1 MASKIIDPFATLGSG
16 IVDPFAPPPAAEPAP
31 KPAGY
36 GARAALGD
44 IGVSAAQGA
53 VNLIGAGG
61 ALVDSATGGRVSRA
75 LAPAESSVR
84 SLLGGDATP
93 RGLTASAD
101 EASQTLQP
109 LKSERLQQSEGELA
123 STEGFLASAKKVLTD
138 PVLLLSQ
145 AGQQVPIVAATMLG
159 ARGGARAGAA
169 QAEARVAERL
179 GAGVKPPP
187 SAAAIERYTRKSAQA
202 GAENAVLASG
212 GAMGGGFSAQQAVQ
226 GVMAMPDDVLG
237 ADPEY
242 QQLLASGMSPA
253 DARQQR
259 AYDAGL
265 AAAPIGAGANLVA
278 GRLTAG
284 LEARAFTGA
293 VPNGGLGGLLSAQG
307 ARGVASAVGREGLEE
322 GITEGAETFGGN
334 LGMAQVDP
342 TQGLMEGVPEASGA
356 AAVMG
361 GVMGGGIQTAGTIAS
376 PGQRSSAPAQGESAA
391 ADALRAPVP
400 TQQEVVDIDP
410 AAGPLSRAVAT
421 EAAIQTGSPT
431 VEPVRVTTPIARAA
445 DLEAAQKPAE
455 KPAPAKAPE
464 AAEPADQAAAPVGMD
479 PNTGEIDSADQQ
491 IRDALSAR
499 AGTIIDA
506 QQVRA
511 IAASLGVPVQRVSEA
526 RRAMREK
533 ERQTAAAAA
542 STQESSNEDVQPR
555 RDGARINERPAA
567 TDDSQGQTGQEKGR
581 KEGQEE
587 GQTGQAAGR
596 REARSQ
602 GREENGT
609 AQQEAGKYAADD
621 ESGTLGRRVSVDET
635 PEQQDGDILPPSGS
649 PYSIRAAAEMATRRH
664 PGSKVI
670 ELEDGGF
677 VVRPP
682 KEVPRG
688 TEKPKSASSVEQAAA
703 PSQEVRPDQPIAG
716 AGNRAAA
723 EVESTG
729 STSVDVQQDGTDSG
743 LLAQSAP
750 GDSVENAVAPTA
762 RQAEV
767 GAPAWDRN
775 LKAARAEAVSAGV
788 DWKGKGLSKLVAEV
802 KAARE
807 AKQADIQRPSNDTA
821 SRRTAAVEYVR
832 AARAR
837 GVSKVEDLM
846 PGISGGR
853 SFNTQPGQKKGH
865 LDVDGEQ
872 FSLKELWAEA
882 EPKTDKTTEI
892 AGRGHSKEVRELDV
906 RNRTA
911 GLSDFGLNAVVKKE
925 AGIAALRREAGL
937 TVKAANAA
945 WQEIERD
952 GLKPGLVARARMVDA
967 ISRAQGAGKAAD
979 GAKPALPRAAESSA
993 DVPSAAPNS
1002 PQSPSA
1008 LASEQAAGQGSEA
1021 GARSSAGPA
1030 GKAGS
1035 GSADSD
1041 ELKMNTARFQA
1052 EKERNALSKTVQSH
1066 TLPGKKGAALPLAQ
1080 VEVAE
1085 LANGKFV
1092 YRSEHMTGQ
1101 QGHGFPWSRDELDTE
1116 AEALAAAISNV
1127 RQQASKVPRILEWLD
1142 GLDANPNSGAGKAD
1156 RAPPRAGKNT
1166 VFTADAAD
1174 AARKLLK
1181 SKLGQLNSG
1190 IDPEVMQAGITLAG
1204 YHIEKGAR
1212 TFAAYGRA
1220 MIADLGEVVRPYL
1233 KSWYMGVKFDPRAAA
1248 FDGMDSAVAVES
1260 ADVNNL
1266 EDRRRDGAAREA
1278 ADAAEDPQ
1286 AEIARLR
1293 AQLDTD
1299 SLTTTRS
1306 REAYRRD
1313 HPSAKGVVFIDLVAF
1328 KGYNTKFTETGGDQ
1342 ILTEFGRVMVEVGGT
1357 AAYRRG
1363 GDEFALLSDQSPEH
1377 AAKMAERLQAA
1388 MAKVVIEMTDKQG
1401 DAYEVK
1407 GIPFR
1412 TGVGATDEQA
1422 VADNARRKEA
1432 GDREDNPNAQRKR
1445 TDQNDV
1451 GAASPG
1457 AIGGNENQPGAVAP
1471 AESEQAK
1478 NYREWLAENQMPPG
1492 MRDVINMDA
1501 SLNDGEAEAILAEV
1515 DQKQNPQETPNG
1527 TDSDPVA
1534 GAADGEQSA
1543 QGKAAGS
1550 AQDDGGQRRAGEL
1563 FGPTGKSDS
1572 GKDRSAGRSKP
1583 GAASSRVADPK
1594 GAGNQGDSGYSG
1606 RAGVG
1611 GTAVDGKPGS
1621 RNYVVP
1627 VGGLSREG
1635 SWLESGQRNVAAMAL
1650 ALKLEEENRLATPE
1664 EQALLSRYVGFGST
1678 ELANK
1683 LFPSSAGDARNYNPA
1698 MIVSPA
1704 WRALGEKLKATLN
1717 SEQLG
1722 TVMKSTQYAHYTAEP
1737 VTRGI
1742 WGAVERMGF
1751 KGGKVFEPG
1760 MGHGAFPMTAPTSIK
1775 NAIAYTGIEM
1785 DHMTALIGRQLMQGG
1800 LVLRADFTK
1809 QKLPNDSFDLVI
1821 GNPPFSQTVITA
1833 DPDYRQ
1839 YRFMLHDYF
1848 FAKALDKL
1856 RPGGVLAFVTSAGT
1870 MNKGS
1875 EKARQ
1880 YMADRADLLGAVR
1893 LPDTA
1898 FSQNAGTDVVTDVIF
1913 LRKRLPGEA
1922 PAGEAWMGLEEV
1934 QARIEDSS
1942 ETKPA
1947 LVNEYFAKHPD
1958 MVLGEHTLIGSRFS
1972 DRKYNVSLR
1981 DGEILDDLLAK
1992 ALQRLPAG
2000 TYTPAE
2006 VRRDRARVVATAE
2019 VDLSPDN
2026 RKEGGLYVKD
2036 GRVMVTRDG
2045 AGNELAGSEKL
2056 SPREERWLIDAIAL
2070 RDALKATLSDQRAN
2084 DPNWQD
2090 SLRALESAYTAFVAK
2105 HGAINEFAETERV
2118 QRYYLDE
2125 YGDEF
2130 ALKEGQEPPEGY
2142 EAQERTLVSRRYK
2155 NKRLL
2160 ALDVEAPLLMA
2171 LEVETDEG
2179 RMVGARQLKERS
2191 IAPPA
2196 EPRIESTTDAL
2207 LVSLNRKGFLD
2218 IDQIAELAGVSQE
2231 QAVKDLGDRVY
2242 QNPVDGSWTMADA
2255 YLSGDVVTALEEAEA
2270 AARTNPAYNRNV
2282 DALRA
2287 VQPRTLMPRDI
2298 TVGLGA
2304 TWIPNSVVNE
2314 FAKDVLS
2321 VNRFGARYDGNS
2333 GQWKN
2338 GSNRTHSERM
2348 DGPYSHTARSAS
2360 EILDAVLNNRELK
2373 VTKTVIGVGGS
2384 KTTTTDVEA
2393 TTAVNEIAKRMR
2405 SRFSEWVWE
2414 DADRA
2419 QDLAATYNT
2428 LRNRIIPRTFNG
2440 DFIDPPGL
2448 AIMFRPDENGRGGL
2462 HPHQKR
2468 AIWRQV
2474 QSGTTYLNHAVGAGK
2489 TLEMIIGGMEQKRL
2503 GLISKPL
2510 YTVPNHVLG
2519 QFAAEFLEAY
2529 PTANIMVADEE
2540 SFTGARRR
2548 QFIAQA
2554 TVNNPDAIIM
2564 SHSAFGLL
2572 RVKPETME
2580 AVVSDMIDDL
2590 VAAID
2595 DTAETDRI
2603 GRKRLEQ
2610 QLESLRQKVES
2621 KADGSRK
2628 DDVVFFEDI
2637 GADYLYV
2644 DEAHEFRKL
2653 DFVTNRTNV
2662 KGISAQGS
2670 AKALDLY
2677 AKIRHLYRQ
2686 RPGRS
2691 HTLASGTAVTN
2702 TMGELYTVQKY
2713 MDYDAMRAA
2722 GLHHFDAWATEY
2734 GEVATEYER
2743 NAAGQY
2749 RPVERFSKFNN
2760 IPELM
2765 QQVLERMDVLTS
2777 SQLGGLVKRPD
2788 VDGGKPQMVVVPASP
2803 ALADYMQKHL
2813 AKRIE
2818 VSLKWKPSKAQP
2830 HNPDPMLAIIG
2841 DARLAVIDMRFVDRT
2856 APNDPNSKLNHMI
2869 DAVAERFHEFADTK
2883 FPGLEGP
2890 GATQIVFSPIGFGE
2904 GVAKNRGFD
2913 ARAWM
2918 LRRLH
2923 EQGVPREQIAFMGDY
2938 PTNRK
2943 RKALFREMRAGRV
2956 RILIGSPKN
2965 MGTGVN
2971 VQNRL
2976 RSLHF
2981 LSPPWF
2987 PSDVEQPHGRIV
2999 RQGNLNGL
3007 VDLNWY
3013 VTEGTYD
3020 ATGWGMVARKGR
3032 FIEQVFQAD
3041 RSVRSLEDISEV
3053 SQYAMASALASGDDR
3068 AIRVAELEAD
3078 IGRLDNLWGDHQS
3091 GTSKARSNVFYAKN
3105 AADSL
3110 VKKLAAAETAVA
3122 AVGDTRITADS
3133 FALTLNG
3140 KPVPGDSRTEIA
3152 LAYSGKLRQSIP
3164 GASRLAVMNGFE
3176 EEIGR
3181 VQGDYPLI
3189 VSARPGA
3196 GDSVYVS
3203 MDIQIADLR
3212 MSVFDGMKYGDLPSS
3227 DTGALGLSTRL
3238 INAVNSVS
3246 ELPERYT
3253 RELAKARE
3261 QVEQAERRAAAP
3273 FPQER
3278 ELFEKQAELA
3288 QLQRD
3293 MAQETAPTAAIADA
3307 EAAEATP
3314 VAALSRPE
3322 PARARDSTQFVVGP
3336 IDLERRVARIM
3347 KNWRGDIPTVRVVES
3362 AGRLPADARREDGWE
3377 QAEGWYDGR
3386 STIYLVANNL
3396 ANLSRADQVL
3406 AHEAFGHYGVEG
3418 VVGKDQWIG
3427 IIADVAKLR
3436 AKPGT
3441 MRADMRAALAS
3452 TERRYGTQPDA
3463 VFAREF
3469 LAVMAERGVQSG
3481 LMGRVLGAVRR
3492 WLRALG
3498 FKTDRWAA
3506 EEVREVVAK
3515 GMRQVRDPG
3524 AGPRPGSGRGTAMSA
3539 PERARTD
3546 TPAFKAWFGDSKV
3559 VDADGKPLVVYHG
3572 TAANFEAF
3580 KPGSYFTAS
3589 QKQAAQ
3595 YARNQAEGGGSARLI
3610 PAYLSLRNPKI
3621 VSDDYIEWAG
3631 MEADER
3637 AKLQAQG
3644 FDGMMND
3651 AKTEI
3656 VAFRPEQIKSVDNS
3670 GAFNPSDARMA
3681 FSLQDPGAASD
3692 AIVSRFKEP
3701 GNGIVDRIKGKLE
3714 DWKPA
3719 TLGVLTLRQL
3729 AEVADSY
3736 LPEGSAY
3743 VDLMTRM
3750 ATRRNVLQA
3759 ESADVAQKWEKMQRD
3774 DRRKATAADKAS
3786 RHTAS
3791 DRTVDLMHDATLAG
3805 TDPAEAYQPSFIRLN
3820 HNGDA
3825 VSLDAE
3831 SGAAAIARLQA
3842 KLADRAWAKE
3852 TPDAVKN
3859 TMRGDIARIEAGMK
3873 TEAARAAAHPALV
3886 RRWNALPAP
3895 WQTLYREVRDAYSA
3909 RAEAFQNAMLAQ
3921 IEALEMAER
3930 DKAALR
3936 TRVRNHFEA
3945 ARVEAPYFPLA
3956 RFGEFW
3962 ASVEKPGNEDGEIE
3976 RQFIMAESQRDRDR
3990 MIAEAEREG
3999 WKLAKKGRKIENI
4012 RAQDGASGAFVSDVI
4027 STLGAAGVGEK
4038 VQDAVYQLYL
4048 RTLPDLSTRKQF
4060 IHRKKVAGYDADA
4073 LRAFAGQMNHGAHQ
4087 LARLEFSQKM
4097 GDTVTSLEK
4106 SAKALQDEASED
4118 ADRASAAVNEFKRRH
4133 DWVMNPTNADW
4144 VSKVSAFNFVFYLG
4158 VSPAA
4163 AAVNMTQTAIISY
4176 PALAARYGWGKAL
4189 AMTTA
4194 AMRDTIRTG
4203 GKIEKTLKNDDERR
4217 AYQQLVDMGAIDV
4230 TQAHDLAGL
4239 GDSPTQDYNAR
4250 LHRAMNAVSFLFH
4263 KAEVFNREATG
4274 MAAYRLAREAGE
4286 SHADALKRAEDT
4298 IWQTHYDYSNANRAR
4313 FMQGNAA
4320 KVLFAF
4326 KQYSQN
4332 TTYYLWRAFYE
4343 SMKGET
4349 PEVKRIARQ
4358 RLLGTLGMTAVFSGS
4373 LGLPLVSVVFGTANL
4388 MAALFGDDDEPWD
4401 AETEFRNF
4409 LADMMPP
4416 ALARIASGGL
4426 VEGGL
4431 EAAGLPAPEIG
4442 SRTSLNDLWFRAP
4455 NQEMEGRDLWHYILE
4470 QVAGPVGGIFGGGIS
4485 GASLIGE
4492 GLATGNEGHI
4502 WRGFESMMPK
4512 VVRDTMKALRYET
4525 HGINTLRGDPLIEDV
4540 GVIEGIYQAL
4550 GFMPAEV
4557 SEQYDRKSAVK
4568 GYEDAVGARKKVLL
4582 DAYALTATE
4591 RDVEGIRATVAKI
4604 REFNRAHPGAAINTK
4619 TLRRSMQSRQKFSER
4634 AMNGIAVS
4642 PKLRGELSQRLRFA
4656 FEDDGEE
4663 APE

>member
-1 MASKIIDPFATLGSG
+1 MAPKINDPFTTLGSG
-16 IVDPFAPPPAAEPAP
+16 IVDPFAPPPAVEPTP

-44 IGVSAAQGA
+44 LGVTAAQGA

-75 LAPAESSVR
+75 LAPVESSVR
-84 SLLGGDATP
+84 AMLGGDATP

-101 EASQTLQP
+101 EASQALQP
-109 LKSERLQQSEGELA
+109 YKSARLQQSESELA
-123 STEGFLASAKKVLTD
+123 STEGFLPSAAKVLSD
-138 PVLLLSQ
+138 PVLLLGQ
-145 AGQQVPIVAATMLG
+145 AGQQIPIVAATAL
-159 ARGGARAGAA
+159 GARAGARSGVA
-169 QAEARVAERL
+169 QAETRVAERL

-187 SAAAIERYTRKSAQA
+187 SAAAVERYSRQAAQT

-212 GAMGGGFSAQQAVQ
+212 GVMGGGFSAQQAIQ
-226 GVMAMPDDVLG
+226 GVMALPDDVLA

-242 QQLLASGMSPA
+242 QQLVADGMSPA
-253 DARQQR
+253 DARQER
-259 AYDAGL
+259 AYAAGL
-265 AAAPIGAGANLVA
+265 AAAPVGAGVNLLA

-293 VPNGGLGGLLSAQG
+293 VPKGGLGGLLSVDG
-307 ARGVASAVGREGLEE
+307 ARRVAGAVGREGLEE
-322 GITEGAETFGGN
+322 GITEGVENFGSN
-334 LGMAQVDP
+334 LGVQKVDP
-342 TQGLMEGVPEASGA
+342 TQDLMEGVPEASGA
-356 AAVMG
+356 AAIMG
-361 GVMGGGIQTAGTIAS
+361 GVMGGGIQTVGTIAS
-376 PGQRSSAPAQGESAA
+376 PGQQRSSAPAQGESAA

-400 TQQEVVDIDP
+400 VQQEVVDIDP

-421 EAAIQTGSPT
+421 DAAIQTGSPT

-445 DLEAAQKPAE
+445 DLD
-455 KPAPAKAPE
+455 
-464 AAEPADQAAAPVGMD
+464 AAEQAGKAKPSTPAVTDSLTAGTATAEQSSAVASAPPAGVD
-479 PNTGEIDSADQQ
+479 PETGEIAAPANDAQ
-491 IRDALSAR
+491 IRAALQQR
-499 AGTIIDA
+499 AGAIIDA

-511 IAASLGVPVQRVSEA
+511 IAANLGVPVQRVAEA
-526 RRAMREK
+526 RRVMREQ
-533 ERQTAAAAA
+533 ERQNAAPAAP
-542 STQESSNEDVQPR
+542 TQEKSANENEQSR
-555 RDGARINERPAA
+555 RDGAGVDGRPAA
-567 TDDSQGQTGQEKGR
+567 AGDPQEKGQQ
-581 KEGQEE
+581 KGEE
-587 GQTGQAAGR
+587 KGATGQAAGG
-596 REARSQ
+596 REALRQ
-602 GREENGT
+602 GSEET
-609 AQQEAGKYAADD
+609 APRQKAGQHETDDAA
-621 ESGTLGRRVSVDET
+621 GARGRGVLDET

-649 PYSIRAAAEMATRRH
+649 PYSIRAAADLAAKRH
-664 PGSKVI
+664 PGAKVI

-677 VVRPP
+677 VVRTP

-688 TEKPKSASSVEQAAA
+688 TTEKPKSAGSMEPPAAA
-703 PSQEVRPDQPIAG
+703 VPEVRPGQPTAG
-716 AGNRAAA
+716 ARNRAAA
-723 EVESTG
+723 EVEG
-729 STSVDVQQDGTDSG
+729 AGRPPVV
-743 LLAQSAP
+743 AQSPAA
-750 GDSVENAVAPTA
+750 DSSVVAPSSDGGNSPDVTIA
-762 RQAEV
+762 TVGSPAEV
-767 GAPAWDRN
+767 GQSAWDRN
-775 LKAARAEAVSAGV
+775 LKAARAEAVRAGV

-802 KAARE
+802 KAARGRGKDATEMTREMADSTLRELTREARAQAMKSAKAQGLVSGKMADGTDPRYLSDAE
-807 AKQADIQRPSNDTA
+807 AK
-821 SRRTAAVEYVR
+821 AV
-832 AARAR
+832 AGIAR
-837 GVSKVEDLM
+837 GIWD
-846 PGISGGR
+846 
-853 SFNTQPGQKKGH
+853 
-865 LDVDGEQ
+865 
-872 FSLKELWAEA
+872 AEA
-882 EPKTDKTTEI
+882 AGKSEAP
-892 AGRGHSKEVRELDV
+892 GRGHSKEVRELDA
-906 RNRTA
+906 RNRAA
-911 GLSDFGLNAVVKKE
+911 GLSDYGLKAVVKRDD
-925 AGIAALRREAGL
+925 GIAALRREAGL
-937 TVKAANAA
+937 TVKAAAAA

-967 ISRAQGAGKAAD
+967 ISRAQQGAGKAAA
-979 GAKPALPRAAESSA
+979 GAKPAPPRAAGSSA
-993 DVPSAAPNS
+993 AVPSVAPTGQ
-1002 PQSPSA
+1002 QSLSA
-1008 LASEQAAGQGSEA
+1008 PASEPAAVQGSEGSERA
-1021 GARSSAGPA
+1021 SSDPAGGAR
-1030 GKAGS
+1030 S

-1041 ELKMNTARFQA
+1041 ELKMNKARFQA
-1052 EKERNALSKTVQSH
+1052 KKERDALSKTVQSH
-1066 TLPGKKGAALPLAQ
+1066 TLPGKNGAAMPLAQ
-1080 VEVAE
+1080 IEVAE

-1092 YRSEHMTGQ
+1092 FRSEHQTST
-1101 QGHGFPWSRDELDTE
+1101 QGHGSPWSDAELNTE
-1116 AEALAAAISNV
+1116 SEALAAAIADV
-1127 RQQASKVPRILEWLD
+1127 WRQASKVPRIGEWLD
-1142 GLDANPNSGAGKAD
+1142 SLAAGPD
-1156 RAPPRAGKNT
+1156 TNGSERAPPRAGKNT
-1166 VFTADAAD
+1166 IFTASAAD
-1174 AARKLLK
+1174 AARALLK

-1190 IDPEVMQAGITLAG
+1190 VDPEILQAGITLAG

-1212 TFAAYGRA
+1212 TFAAYSKA
-1220 MIADLGEVVRPYL
+1220 MVADLGVVVRPYL

-1248 FDGMDSAVAVES
+1248 FDGMDSA
-1260 ADVNNL
+1260 ADVEAVPMVEIDTKVPDRADPLFRQKNELRQLRNALLGPTAPQGGSWEAHPETRASYETSVREL
-1266 EDRRRDGAAREA
+1266 EK
-1278 ADAAEDPQ
+1278 
-1286 AEIARLR
+1286 EIASAESTPERRVDADQRARIEGLPRDARDDEISRLR
-1293 AQLDTD
+1293 AELDTARAQADID

-1306 REAYRRD
+1306 RDAYRRD
-1313 HPSAKGVVFIDLVAF
+1313 HPKAKGVAFIDVIAF
-1328 KGYNTKFTETGGDQ
+1328 KGYNTKFTETGGDA
-1342 ILTEFGRVMVEVGGT
+1342 ILAEFGRIMAEVAGT
-1357 AAYRRG
+1357 SAYRRG
-1363 GDEFALLSDQSPEH
+1363 GDEFALLSDQSPED
-1377 AAKMAERLQAA
+1377 AAAMAERLQAE
-1388 MAKVVIEMTDKQG
+1388 MAKVVIEMTDKNG
-1401 DAYEVK
+1401 DAYEVL

-1422 VADNARRKEA
+1422 VADSARRKEA
-1432 GDREDNPNAQRKR
+1432 GDREDNPNARRK
-1445 TDQNDV
+1445 QSSENDV
-1451 GAASPG
+1451 GQAAG
-1457 AIGGNENQPGAVAP
+1457 RADGREENQP
-1471 AESEQAK
+1471 ESVGGESDQAK
-1478 NYREWLAENQMPPG
+1478 NYREWLAKNPMPPG
-1492 MRDVINMDA
+1492 MRNVISMD
-1501 SLNDGEAEAILAEV
+1501 SRLNDGEAEAILAEV
-1515 DQKQNPQETPNG
+1515 DQKQKPQETPNG
-1527 TDSDPVA
+1527 TDSNLAA
-1534 GAADGEQSA
+1534 GTADGEQGA
-1543 QGKAAGS
+1543 QGKVAGS
-1550 AQDDGGQRRAGEL
+1550 AQGDGGQRGPGEL
-1563 FGPTGKSDS
+1563 FGSAGASDS

-1583 GAASSRVADPK
+1583 RAAGTRVTDGKSA
-1594 GAGNQGDSGYSG
+1594 GDSRYPGRG
-1606 RAGVG
+1606 DRAGVG

-1621 RNYVVP
+1621 RNFIVP
-1627 VGGLSREG
+1627 AGGLTREG
-1635 SWLESGQRNVAAMAL
+1635 SWLESGQRNVEAMAL
-1650 ALKLEEENRLATPE
+1650 ALKLEAEDRLATPE
-1664 EQALLSRYVGFGST
+1664 EQAILSRYVGFGST

-1683 LFPSSAGDARNYNPA
+1683 LFPSAAGDARSYNPA
-1698 MIVSPA
+1698 AIQSPA
-1704 WRALGEKLKATLN
+1704 WRALGEKLKATLS

-1737 VTRGI
+1737 VTRAI

-1760 MGHGAFPMTAPTSIK
+1760 MGHGAFPMTAPASIK
-1775 NAIAYTGIEM
+1775 DAIAYTGVEM
-1785 DHMTALIGRQLMQGG
+1785 DHLTALIGRQLMQGG

-1809 QKLPNDSFDLVI
+1809 QKLPNDSFDMVI

-1833 DPDYRQ
+1833 DPDYRR

-1898 FSQNAGTDVVTDVIF
+1898 FAQNAGTDVVTDVIF
-1913 LRKRLPGEA
+1913 LRKRLPDEA
-1922 PAGEAWMGLEEV
+1922 PAGESWMGLEEV
-1934 QARIEDSS
+1934 QARVEDGT
-1942 ETKPA
+1942 ENKPV
-1947 LVNEYFAKHPD
+1947 LVNEYFARHPE
-1958 MVLGEHTLIGSRFS
+1958 MVIGEHTLIGSRYS

-1981 DGEILDDLLAK
+1981 DGESMEQMLDK

-2000 TYTPAE
+2000 SYVPAE
-2006 VRRDRARVVATAE
+2006 VRRDRALSVAAAE
-2019 VDLSPDN
+2019 VDLSPEN

-2045 AGNELAGSEKL
+2045 AGNELAASEKL
-2056 SPREERWLIDAIAL
+2056 SPREERWLIDAVGL

-2084 DPNWQD
+2084 APGWQD
-2090 SLRALESAYTAFVAK
+2090 SLRALESAYNAFVAK
-2105 HGAINEFAETERV
+2105 HGPINEFAETERV
-2118 QRYYLDE
+2118 QRYYLDDV
-2125 YGDEF
+2125 GDEF

-2142 EAQERTLVSRRYK
+2142 EARERTLVSRRYK

-2171 LEVETDEG
+2171 LEVETDDG

-2218 IDQIAELAGVSQE
+2218 IAQVAELAGITQE
-2231 QAVKDLGDRVY
+2231 QAIADLGERIY

-2287 VQPRTLMPRDI
+2287 VQPRKLLPRDI
-2298 TVGLGA
+2298 TIGLGA
-2304 TWIPNSVVNE
+2304 TWVPGPVIND
-2314 FAKDVLS
+2314 FAKEVLS
-2321 VNRFGARYDGNS
+2321 VNRFNASYDANS

-2338 GSNRTHSERM
+2338 GSNRSHSERM
-2348 DGPYSHTARSAS
+2348 DGTYSHTSRSAS

-2373 VTKTVIGVGGS
+2373 VTKTVISASGS
-2384 KTTTTDVEA
+2384 KSNVTDVEA

-2405 SRFSEWVWE
+2405 TRFAEWVWE
-2414 DADRA
+2414 DPDRA
-2419 QDLAATYNT
+2419 QDMASTYNT

-2503 GLISKPL
+2503 GLISKPM

-2519 QFAAEFLEAY
+2519 QFASEFLEAY

-2540 SFTGARRR
+2540 SFTGPRRR

-2590 VAAID
+2590 RAAID

-2610 QLESLRQKVES
+2610 QLESLQQKVES
-2621 KADGSRK
+2621 KSDASKK

-2662 KGISAQGS
+2662 KGITAQGS

-2677 AKIRHLYRQ
+2677 AKTRHLHRQ

-2691 HTLASGTAVTN
+2691 HTFASGTAVTN
-2702 TMGELYTVQKY
+2702 TMGELYTVQRY

-2788 VDGGKPQMVVVPASP
+2788 VDGGKPQMVVVPASA
-2803 ALADYMQKHL
+2803 ALTEYMQQHL

-2818 VSLKWKPSKAQP
+2818 ISLKWKPSKDQP

-2841 DARLAVIDMRFVDRT
+2841 DARLAVIDMRFVDPT
-2856 APNDPNSKLNHMI
+2856 APNNPNSKLNNMI
-2869 DAVAERFHEFADTK
+2869 DAVGQRFHEFADTT
-2883 FPGLEGP
+2883 FPGLEGA
-2890 GATQIVFSPIGFGE
+2890 GATQIVFSPIGFGA

-2918 LRRLH
+2918 LRRLQ

-2943 RKALFREMRAGRV
+2943 RKALFRDMRAGRV
-2956 RILIGSPKN
+2956 RILVGSPAN

-2999 RQGNLNGL
+2999 RQGNLNTL

-3020 ATGWGMVARKGR
+3020 ATGWGIVARKGR

-3078 IGRLDNLWGDHQS
+3078 LGRLNNLWGDHQK
-3091 GTSKARSNVFYAKN
+3091 GTSGARNNLFYAKN
-3105 AADSL
+3105 TADSM
-3110 VKKLAAAETAVA
+3110 VKKLAAAETAA
-3122 AVGDTRITADS
+3122 ATVGDTRITADS

-3140 KPVPGDSRTEIA
+3140 KPVPGNSRTEIA

-3196 GDSVYVS
+3196 GDKVYVS
-3203 MDIQIADLR
+3203 MDIKIADLQ
-3212 MSVFDGMKYGDLPSS
+3212 MSVFEDMAFTDLPSS

-3246 ELPERYT
+3246 ELPARYT

-3261 QVEQAERRAAAP
+3261 QVEQNERRAAAP

-3307 EAAEATP
+3307 EAAEAAP
-3314 VAALSRPE
+3314 AAAQSRPE
-3322 PARARDSTQFVVGP
+3322 PARTRDSTRFVVGP

-3347 KNWRGDIPTVRVVES
+3347 KDWRGDIPTVRVVES
-3362 AGRLPADARREDGWE
+3362 AGKLPTEARRQDGWE

-3418 VVGKDQWIG
+3418 MVGKAQWAG

-3436 AKPGT
+3436 AKPEA

-3452 TERRYGTQPDA
+3452 AERRYGTQNDA

-3469 LAVMAERGVQSG
+3469 LAVMAERGVASSV
-3481 LMGRVLGAVRR
+3481 LGRVLASVRR
-3492 WLRALG
+3492 WARALG
-3498 FKTDRWAA
+3498 FNIDAWGAA
-3506 EEVREVVAK
+3506 EVREIVAR
-3515 GMRQVRDPG
+3515 GLRRVQESGDS
-3524 AGPRPGSGRGTAMSA
+3524 PRPGSGRGAALSV
-3539 PERARTD
+3539 PKGG
-3546 TPAFKAWFGDSKV
+3546 AFSIKDSK
-3559 VDADGKPLVVYHG
+3559 PES
-3572 TAANFEAF
+3572 FM
-3580 KPGSYFTAS
+3580 GS
-3589 QKQAAQ
+3589 
-3595 YARNQAEGGGSARLI
+3595 
-3610 PAYLSLRNPKI
+3610 LS
-3621 VSDDYIEWAG
+3621 E
-3631 MEADER
+3631 
-3637 AKLQAQG
+3637 
-3644 FDGMMND
+3644 
-3651 AKTEI
+3651 
-3656 VAFRPEQIKSVDNS
+3656 
-3670 GAFNPSDARMA
+3670 
-3681 FSLQDPGAASD
+3681 
-3692 AIVSRFKEP
+3692 RFKDP
-3701 GNGIVDRIKGKLE
+3701 DDGLLNRLKGKLE

-3719 TLGVLTLRQL
+3719 TLGFLTLRQL
-3729 AEVADSY
+3729 AEVASSY
-3736 LPEGSAY
+3736 LPGGDAY
-3743 VDLMTRM
+3743 VDLTTRM
-3750 ATRRNVLQA
+3750 ATRRNVLTNEGAEIAQA
-3759 ESADVAQKWEKMQRD
+3759 WEKMQRAD
-3774 DRRKATAADKAS
+3774 RKASTAAQKAA
-3786 RHTAS
+3786 RTTAS

-3805 TDPAEAYQPSFIRLN
+3805 TDPAEAYRTGVLRLQ
-3820 HNGDA
+3820 HNGEA
-3825 VSLDAE
+3825 VSLDEAT
-3831 SGAAAIARLQA
+3831 ATAAINAIET
-3842 KLADRAWAKE
+3842 KLADRAWAKAA
-3852 TPDAVKN
+3852 PDAIKN
-3859 TMRGDIARIEAGMK
+3859 TMRGDVARLRTGIK
-3873 TEAARAAAHPALV
+3873 TERGRAAAYPDLV
-3886 RRWNALPAP
+3886 KRYAALPAA
-3895 WQTLYREVRDAYSA
+3895 WQTLYRDVRDAYLR
-3909 RAEAFQNAMLAQ
+3909 RAEQTMDAMLGR
-3921 IEALEMAER
+3921 IEGLEIAER
-3930 DKAALR
+3930 EKKALR
-3936 TRVRNHFEA
+3936 ERVRAHFESS
-3945 ARVEAPYFPLA
+3945 RIEGPYFPLA

-3962 ASVEKPGNEDGEIE
+3962 ASVERTGADGEAE
-3976 RQFIMAESQRDRDR
+3976 RQFIMAETQRDRDR
-3990 MIAEAEREG
+3990 MIRQAEAEG
-3999 WKLAKKGRKIENI
+3999 WALAKKGRKIENV
-4012 RAQDGASGAFVSDVI
+4012 RAQDGASGAFVADVI
-4027 STLGAAGVGEK
+4027 NTLGVAGVGEK
-4038 VQDAVYQLYL
+4038 VQDEVYQLYL

-4087 LARLEFSQKM
+4087 LARLEYGQQLS
-4097 GDTVTSLEK
+4097 DALIAIEK
-4106 SAKALQDEASED
+4106 QAKDLQDTADDD
-4118 ADRASAAVNEFKRRH
+4118 ADRASAAAGEFKKRH
-4133 DWVMNPTNADW
+4133 EWVMNPTGAAW
-4144 VSKVSAFNFVFYLG
+4144 VQKVSAFNFVFYLG

-4163 AAVNMTQTAIISY
+4163 AAVNLTQTAIISY
-4176 PALAARYGWGKAL
+4176 PALAARYGAGKAMSAINEAML
-4189 AMTTA
+4189 AS
-4194 AMRDTIRTG
+4194 MRTRG
-4203 GKIEKTLKNDDERR
+4203 GNLEKALKTDDERL
-4217 AYQQLVDMGAIDV
+4217 AYRQLVDMGAIDV

-4239 GDSPTQDYNAR
+4239 GDNPTQDYNAR

-4274 MAAYRLAREAGE
+4274 LAAYRLARGAGE
-4286 SHADALKRAEDT
+4286 SHDAALKRASDT

-4313 FMQGNAA
+4313 FMQSNAA
-4320 KVLFAF
+4320 KILFAF
-4326 KQYSQN
+4326 KQYSQS

-4343 SMKGET
+4343 SMKDES
-4349 PEVKRIARQ
+4349 PEVRRIARQ
-4358 RLLGTLGMTAVFSGS
+4358 RLAGTLGMTAVFSGA
-4373 LGLPLVSVVFGTANL
+4373 LGLPLVGMMFGIANA

-4409 LADMMPP
+4409 LADMLPP
-4416 ALARIASGGL
+4416 ALARVVIGGA

-4470 QVAGPVGGIFGGGIS
+4470 QVAGPVGSVFGGAIS
-4485 GASLIGE
+4485 GAAMIGD
-4492 GLATGNEGHI
+4492 GLATGNDAHV

-4525 HGINTLRGDPLIEDV
+4525 QGVNTLRGDPLIEDA
-4540 GVIEGIYQAL
+4540 GVSAGIFQLL
-4550 GFMPAEV
+4550 GFSPAEV
-4557 SEQYDRKSAVK
+4557 QEQYTLNAAVK
-4568 GYEDAVGARKKVLL
+4568 GYEEEIMSRRGVLM
-4582 DAYALTATE
+4582 DAYALTSTE

-4604 REFNRAHPGAAINTK
+4604 REFNLAHPGAAITTK
-4619 TLRRSMQSRQKFSER
+4619 TLRRSLQSRQKFSER

-4642 PKLRGELSQRLRFA
+4642 PKLRGELSERLRFA